1 MSLYISPYLATFS
14 KKNLRTEYAE
24 NAYGF
29 RIREVETI
37 YANFRCHIA
46 NRIRDVFSKSPT
58 FCYAWEIP
66 EDLSIV
72 YKK

>member
-1 MSLYISPYLATFS
+1 MSLYTNPYLATFNR
-14 KKNLRTEYAE
+14 KGLRTEYAE

-29 RIREVETI
+29 KVREVETI

-46 NRIRDVFSKSPT
+46 NRIRDMFSESPT